1 MAEESLDFGATHL
14 LGMAFVV
21 KEDVTFDPGQVTFF
35 GMDGVMFEAKR
46 FADLIEQF
54 FGWGGVGH

>member
-1 MAEESLDFGATHL
+1 
-14 LGMAFVV
+14 
-21 KEDVTFDPGQVTFF
+21 
-35 GMDGVMFEAKR
+35 MDGVMFEAKR